1 MHNQN
6 MQVLRGVLPNCR
18 RKVIDDAHSALLKKI
33 DAGTSTSPYRRGA
46 PHNVPLRTEVQVRN

>member
-1 MHNQN
+1 

-33 DAGTSTSPYRRGA
+33 DAGTSTSP
-46 PHNVPLRTEVQVRN
+46 